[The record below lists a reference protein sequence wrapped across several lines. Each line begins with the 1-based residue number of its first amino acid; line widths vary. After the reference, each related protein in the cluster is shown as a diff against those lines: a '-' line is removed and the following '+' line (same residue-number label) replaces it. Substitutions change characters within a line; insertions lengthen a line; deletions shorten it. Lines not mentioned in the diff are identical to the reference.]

1 MISKKSKIKLKEE
14 SSEEHLKKNSRI
26 LIIYTILGGISSF
39 FFYFMLARVLS
50 IEDYSLFYAFIAITY
65 FFMIPQETVKMVTAK
80 YTTKFLCQNKPGKI
94 KTLYLKSNK
103 LIFIYSLVG
112 FILFLA
118 LYPLIG
124 GFLHASFTEYLM
136 FSFCILVIFLVPVSW
151 GILQST
157 GKFHKLGILSFF
169 YHFFLLGVAAI
180 LILFG
185 FGLNGSLVSIAIADF
200 LCLVVGWLMI
210 RPMLKVR
217 KETLKEK
224 GIFKYSIAV
233 FAILGLLIVM
243 NTVDVFIARYFFS
256 RVDSGLYSG
265 ISTISKTIFF
275 VAIAVARVMFP
286 KVAEIDELGKGG
298 DKEESKDLLKSSLI
312 INGTMFLALMT
323 GAILFP
329 ELIIRIEL
337 GTKYLEIAPLLKYA
351 IFSTAFL
358 SFSTIVAFYNLS
370 MNWNKKLTAR
380 VIAAFVFLEI
390 ALTIMFH
397 DSLKQFILMT
407 IIANVGLF
415 ILLLSTVKNLYPKPE
430 ESQDNL
436 DKKQDLKVK
445 KR

>member
-1 MISKKSKIKLKEE
+1 MISKKPKIKLKEE
-14 SSEEHLKKNSRI
+14 SHEEHLKKNSRI
-26 LIIYTILGGISSF
+26 LIFYTILGGISSF

-80 YTTKFLCQNKPGKI
+80 YTTKFLCQKKPGKI

-118 LYPLIG
+118 LYPLVG

-136 FSFCILVIFLVPVSW
+136 FSFCILAIFLVPVSW

-157 GKFHKLGILSFF
+157 GKFHKLGLLSFF
-169 YHFFLLGVAAI
+169 YHFFLFGVAAI

-200 LCLVVGWLMI
+200 LCLVVGWFMI
-210 RPMLKVR
+210 RPILKVR

-256 RVDSGLYSG
+256 RIDSGLYSG

-286 KVAEIDELGKGG
+286 KVAEIDELGKGE
-298 DKEESKDLLKSSLI
+298 DKEESKNLLKSSLI
-312 INGTMFLALMT
+312 INGTMFLALMA

-329 ELIIRIEL
+329 ELIVTVVL
-337 GTKYLEIAPLLKYA
+337 GEKYLTIAPLLKYA
-351 IFSTAFL
+351 ILSVAFL

-380 VIAAFVFLEI
+380 VIAAFVFLQI

-407 IIANVGLF
+407 VIANVWLF